1 MRKITTQSK
10 PVRIENLIP
19 KWYHSHVAFTLRTD
33 KELEKALTRLSKEL
47 GTSRQEVVRQAV
59 LSMDEQV
66 KRNAKF
72 NAALEETLET
82 WSELIERLANT

>member
-1 MRKITTQSK
+1 
-10 PVRIENLIP
+10 VRLENLIP
-19 KWYHSHVAFTLRTD
+19 KWYHSHMAFTLRTD

-59 LSMDEQV
+59 LSMDDQV

>member
-1 MRKITTQSK
+1 M
-10 PVRIENLIP
+10 
-19 KWYHSHVAFTLRTD
+19 AFTLRTD
-33 KELEKALTRLSKEL
+33 KELENALTRLSKEL

-59 LSMDEQV
+59 LSMDDQV

>member
-1 MRKITTQSK
+1 MRKTTTQNK
-10 PVRIENLIP
+10 PARIENLIP
-19 KWYHSHVAFTLRTD
+19 KWYHSNVAFTLRTD

-82 WSELIERLANT
+82 WSELIDRLANT

>member
-59 LSMDEQV
+59 LTMDEQLE
-66 KRNAKF
+66 RRTRFN
-72 NAALEETLET
+72 NAAQHGMQK
-82 WSELIERLANT
+82 WGELFDRLATT

>member
-1 MRKITTQSK
+1 MRKTPIQSK
-10 PVRIENLIP
+10 SERLENLIP
-19 KWYHSHVAFTLRTD
+19 KWYHSHMAFTLRTD

-59 LSMDEQV
+59 LSMDDQV

>member
-1 MRKITTQSK
+1 MRKTTTQSK
-10 PVRIENLIP
+10 SGRIETLIP
-19 KWYHSHVAFTLRTD
+19 KWYHSNVAFTLRTD

-82 WSELIERLANT
+82 WSELIDRLANT

>member
-1 MRKITTQSK
+1 M
-10 PVRIENLIP
+10 
-19 KWYHSHVAFTLRTD
+19 AFTLRTD

-59 LSMDEQV
+59 LSMDEQA

>member
-1 MRKITTQSK
+1 MRKTPIQSK
-10 PVRIENLIP
+10 PERLENLIP
-19 KWYHSHVAFTLRTD
+19 KWYHSHMAFTLRTD

-59 LSMDEQV
+59 LSMDDQV

>member
-10 PVRIENLIP
+10 PVRIEYLIP

>member
-1 MRKITTQSK
+1 MRKTPIQSK
-10 PVRIENLIP
+10 PVRIESLIP
-19 KWYHSHVAFTLRTD
+19 KWYHSHMAFTLRTD

-59 LSMDEQV
+59 LSMDDQV

>member
-1 MRKITTQSK
+1 MRKTTTQSK
-10 PVRIENLIP
+10 PVRIENSIP
-19 KWYHSHVAFTLRTD
+19 KWYHSNMAFTLRTD